1 MPVSREQKRPAVF
14 VDRDGVLVRLVSRAG
29 RWLAPQRLEEFAV
42 LPGVAW
48 AVATLRAAGLPVV
61 VVTNQPDLARGLLN
75 PDVLSEM
82 HRRLAAHLTLDAI
95 YVCPHDD
102 GDRCGCRKP
111 LPGLLQA
118 AARDLGLDLGSS
130 FLVGDTWRD
139 IEAGRAAGCTTVL
152 VPPPEPEP
160 ALPSADLCAASFS
173 AAARVILRELQR
185 RERRTYNPVSYQ
197 RRALG
202 APRGPW
208 VVAKG

>member
-14 VDRDGVLVRLVSRAG
+14 VDRDGVLVRLVLRAG
-29 RWLAPQRLEEFAV
+29 RWVAPQRLEEFVV

-75 PDVLSEM
+75 PDVLAEM
-82 HRRLAAHLTLDAI
+82 HRRLAAQLTLDAI

-139 IEAGRAAGCTTVL
+139 IEAGRTAGCTTVL

-160 ALPSADLCAASFS
+160 VSPSADLCAASFS

-185 RERRTYNPVSYQ
+185 RERRTYKPVSYQ